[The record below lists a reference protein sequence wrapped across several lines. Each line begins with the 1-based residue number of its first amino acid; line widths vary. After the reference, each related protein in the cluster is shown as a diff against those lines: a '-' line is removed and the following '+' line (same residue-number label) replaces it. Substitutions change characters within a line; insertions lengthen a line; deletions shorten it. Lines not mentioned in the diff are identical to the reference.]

1 MAPSLNTA
9 LWVSL
14 TFIID
19 KELWKINFVLLT
31 YLSTNLSGDSGTTPI
46 VSAIKDELQK
56 FQRPRTPN
64 MQGISIINDPEL
76 LATEEDNTSKIESNS
91 KVFGGPT

>member
-1 MAPSLNTA
+1 MC
-9 LWVSL
+9 
-14 TFIID
+14 FI
-19 KELWKINFVLLT
+19 KEEELWKNFYYLLM
-31 YLSTNLSGDSGTTPI
+31 STNHSGDSGTTPI

-91 KVFGGPT
+91 KVFGGPI